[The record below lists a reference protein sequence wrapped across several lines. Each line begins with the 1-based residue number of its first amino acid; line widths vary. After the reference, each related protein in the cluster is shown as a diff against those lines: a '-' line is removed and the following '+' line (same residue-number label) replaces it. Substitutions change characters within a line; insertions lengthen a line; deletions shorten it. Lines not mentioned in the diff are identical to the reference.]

1 MDSPGRDLRSD
12 FRDGIEFKVVVIG
25 ATDVGKTSL
34 TIRYVHD
41 EFHAFSNAVR
51 SFTILSRCNESNVI
65 DFDLDPNSHCA
76 HVISFFFLPLIPPTP
91 PCLFCSSSS
100 PSGCSCSSVVSL
112 IIFSLFPLSYIYHI
126 CRLLVLLFFKNMSQL
141 TILA

>member
-65 DFDLDPNSHCA
+65 DFDLDPNSA
-76 HVISFFFLPLIPPTP
+76 HVISFFFFL
-91 PCLFCSSSS
+91 
-100 PSGCSCSSVVSL
+100 
-112 IIFSLFPLSYIYHI
+112 LFPPPPPACFVPLLL
-126 CRLLVLLFFKNMSQL
+126 LLVAPVLLSFR
-141 TILA
+141 

>member
-65 DFDLDPNSHCA
+65 DLDLDPNSHCA
-76 HVISFFFLPLIPPTP
+76 QVISFF
-91 PCLFCSSSS
+91 SSSY
-100 PSGCSCSSVVSL
+100 PPHPPPACFV
-112 IIFSLFPLSYIYHI
+112 PLLL
-126 CRLLVLLFFKNMSQL
+126 LLVAPVLLSFR
-141 TILA
+141 

>member
-1 MDSPGRDLRSD
+1 LEPLTTLFRLQQYFLSAPSLPQQKESEQTTTMDRPGRDLRSD

-51 SFTILSRCNESNVI
+51 
-65 DFDLDPNSHCA
+65 
-76 HVISFFFLPLIPPTP
+76 FFL
-91 PCLFCSSSS
+91 
-100 PSGCSCSSVVSL
+100 SL
-112 IIFSLFPLSYIYHI
+112 
-126 CRLLVLLFFKNMSQL
+126 Q
-141 TILA
+141 

>member
-1 MDSPGRDLRSD
+1 MNLFDQVDEIIDGLYTLSPPDKRKTEPDNLVMDSPGRDLRSD

-51 SFTILSRCNESNVI
+51 SFL
-65 DFDLDPNSHCA
+65 L
-76 HVISFFFLPLIPPTP
+76 
-91 PCLFCSSSS
+91 
-100 PSGCSCSSVVSL
+100 
-112 IIFSLFPLSYIYHI
+112 FSLVAMNQTS
-126 CRLLVLLFFKNMSQL
+126 S
-141 TILA
+141 TSTST